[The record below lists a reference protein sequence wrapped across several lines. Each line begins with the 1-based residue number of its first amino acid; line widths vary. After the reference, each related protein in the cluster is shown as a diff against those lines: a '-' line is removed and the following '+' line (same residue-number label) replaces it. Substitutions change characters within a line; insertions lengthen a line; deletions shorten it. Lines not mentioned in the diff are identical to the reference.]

1 MNRKEI
7 IMYEEL
13 KGISIK
19 GKCFENIT
27 NLNFFN
33 NKNQKISLIFGRS
46 GKSTISNG
54 LYKYATN
61 DTTTETQ
68 CRLVDF
74 NNNIIVTTSTDNN
87 NGSKNRIFI
96 FNEHYINKNIGI
108 KDDGLDTI
116 VLFGQQNDVETQ
128 IEEQKAKLNQLSVEL
143 ENLIQKRYDYITIS
157 NNIYNKIENILKEKD
172 GWAERD
178 SRIKGNKQN
187 SAVKKE
193 IIFKI
198 AQINTNKNIDELLSE
213 YQLKFIQYKDISSNK
228 KYPNIQYNI
237 PKITPEIENQLFEL
251 LKKKIDTPIELSQ
264 LEKKIFTQYQSGQ
277 REQIDLIHKNLKNGI
292 TECPYCHQKISQ
304 EYCHLLL
311 QSIETVLNK
320 EVEEHSN
327 RLETLKNY
335 LKNIQFNINP
345 FYTLNS
351 EICHEIDLKIKECN
365 SITEEYLVY
374 INNKIENIHI
384 PILKQNLNLVG
395 NIHELIELFNQLK
408 EILNNYNNMFKETS
422 KLKNDLININN
433 SIAYHKIISYYNEY
447 NNIANKINTFND
459 NIHQIEIKRQNIE
472 DTISTLEQKKN
483 NTQISIELI
492 NRGLQYIFFDNNRL
506 YLEPYDGKY
515 ILKSKN
521 RLVKPSNISC
531 GERNILA
538 LCYYFTE
545 ILEKQDIK
553 NLYNTEMLLL
563 IDDPISSFDME
574 NKIGIQSYLKQQL
587 FNVLEGNKKSKIIIL
602 SHDISTILDLIKSSK
617 EILSNIFNT
626 CLNRNADLDKKLYI
640 GLLENT
646 NIVQKTSYYIENTFN
661 EYTANI
667 ELIYNYATKNI
678 DIHNNYI
685 GNIMRR
691 VLEAFSTFEYK
702 KGIEE
707 ISTNNEII
715 STLGEKQDYFS
726 NLMYRIVV
734 NNLSHSKYQIQT
746 CNLNFYSFLS
756 EEEKIRTA
764 KDILCLIYGLNKNHL
779 KAHLKNI
786 NDAIKTVEEWYLKIP
801 SFPKI
806 TL

>member
-33 NKNQKISLIFGRS
+33 NKNQKISLIFGRNGS

-521 RLVKPSNISC
+521 RLVKPSNI
-531 GERNILA
+531 
-538 LCYYFTE
+538 
-545 ILEKQDIK
+545 
-553 NLYNTEMLLL
+553 
-563 IDDPISSFDME
+563 
-574 NKIGIQSYLKQQL
+574 
-587 FNVLEGNKKSKIIIL
+587 
-602 SHDISTILDLIKSSK
+602 
-617 EILSNIFNT
+617 FNT